1 MAETS
6 VQGTK
11 WALAASAWLQASS
24 DNTEEIQKNT
34 VGDNPEE
41 GDHPTLKTENTSS
54 GAQKNL
60 KRKLSDSEVKTE
72 ENSKKTRT
80 DEDLTNN
87 NNQSPVD
94 SGHAGG
100 PTSTSD
106 EDKKSKPESEK
117 ATPELK
123 RLHVSNIPFRFREPD
138 LRTMFEKYGK
148 VNEVEII
155 FNERGSKGFGFVSFA
170 NKTEAEVAKKALHQ
184 TKVDGRVIE
193 VNDATARNKS
203 KKTMSQAFPV
213 GSSVLQVPYMQQAI
227 QGLRP
232 QMLMRTPTGQ
242 LVNAS
247 GGMMRQMG
255 VPTQI
260 ATTAGAVGQ
269 TAMAVGG
276 QAVGQQAGQ
285 QLIMFDPSTQMLL
298 QQQQHQLL
306 QQQQQQQ
313 LFAFNQQT
321 MLMNHLMNGG
331 QRMVQI
337 PGVDGQAIQVAA
349 AAGGGQAQT
358 MTQAYAPAAGGQSY
372 QYLAQNPY
380 GCAVA
385 YAPGTT
391 AMVQAAGQTQA
402 HQAAGVVAQPSTST
416 ASYQSV
422 MQSVGGANSTGVGVG
437 ASNSTSTQQRYAQ
450 YSK

>member
-24 DNTEEIQKNT
+24 DNTEEIKK
-34 VGDNPEE
+34 DNLE
-41 GDHPTLKTENTSS
+41 GETNSVNSALKTETQPQV
-54 GAQKNL
+54 GAQAKNL
-60 KRKLSDSEVKTE
+60 KRKLSDSEPKTE
-72 ENSKKTRT
+72 ENNSKKTRT
-80 DEDLTNN
+80 DEDLTN

-100 PTSTSD
+100 PTSTSCD

-138 LRTMFEKYGK
+138 LRTMFEKFGK

-170 NKTEAEVAKKALHQ
+170 NKTDAEAAKKALHQ

-213 GSSVLQVPYMQQAI
+213 GSSVLQVPFMQQAI
-227 QGLRP
+227 PGLRP

-247 GGMMRQMG
+247 GGMIRQMG
-255 VPTQI
+255 VPQI

-276 QAVGQQAGQ
+276 QAVGQSAGQ

-306 QQQQQQQ
+306 QQQQQQQQ

-337 PGVDGQAIQVAA
+337 PAGVDGQAIQVAA
-349 AAGGGQAQT
+349 AAGGAQPQA
-358 MTQAYAPAAGGQSY
+358 MPQAYSAAAGGQSY
-372 QYLAQNPY
+372 QYVAQNPY
-380 GCAVA
+380 AGAVA
-385 YAPGTT
+385 YAPGT
-391 AMVQAAGQTQA
+391 AMVQGQTAQS
-402 HQAAGVVAQPSTST
+402 AGATSTST
-416 ASYQSV
+416 ASYQPV
-422 MQSVGGANSTGVGVG
+422 MQSVGANAGVG
-437 ASNSTSTQQRYAQ
+437 ASNSTSSQRYAQ

>member
-1 MAETS
+1 MAET

-24 DNTEEIQKNT
+24 DNTEEISGQKNT
-34 VGDNPEE
+34 DDSEGGDCSVAP
-41 GDHPTLKTENTSS
+41 SV
-54 GAQKNL
+54 AQKNL

-80 DEDLTNN
+80 DEDLTN

-138 LRTMFEKYGK
+138 LRTMFEKFGK

-170 NKTEAEVAKKALHQ
+170 NKTDAEAAKKALHQ

-213 GSSVLQVPYMQQAI
+213 GSSVLQVPFMQQAI
-227 QGLRP
+227 PGLRP

-242 LVNAS
+242 IVNAS
-247 GGMMRQMG
+247 GGMIRQMG
-255 VPTQI
+255 VPQI

-276 QAVGQQAGQ
+276 QAVGQSAGQ

-306 QQQQQQQ
+306 QQQQHQQQ

-337 PGVDGQAIQVAA
+337 PAGVDGQSIQVAA
-349 AAGGGQAQT
+349 AAGGGQPQA
-358 MTQAYAPAAGGQSY
+358 MPQAYSAAGGQSY

-380 GCAVA
+380 GGAVA

-391 AMVQAAGQTQA
+391 AMVQAGQTA
-402 HQAAGVVAQPSTST
+402 HQSAGAQPSTST
-416 ASYQSV
+416 ASYQPV
-422 MQSVGGANSTGVGVG
+422 MQSVGGANTGVG
-437 ASNSTSTQQRYAQ
+437 ASNSTSTQRYAQ

>member
-11 WALAASAWLQASS
+11 WALAASAWLQAST
-24 DNTEEIQKNT
+24 DNTEEINSGQKNT
-34 VGDNPEE
+34 DESEGGDCSVAP
-41 GDHPTLKTENTSS
+41 PAV
-54 GAQKNL
+54 AQKNL

-80 DEDLTNN
+80 DEDLTN

-138 LRTMFEKYGK
+138 LRTMFEKFGK

-170 NKTEAEVAKKALHQ
+170 NKTDAEAAKKALHQ

-213 GSSVLQVPYMQQAI
+213 GSSVLQVPFMQQAI
-227 QGLRP
+227 PGLRP

-242 LVNAS
+242 IVNAS
-247 GGMMRQMG
+247 GGMIRQMG
-255 VPTQI
+255 VPQI

-276 QAVGQQAGQ
+276 QAVGQSAGQ

-298 QQQQHQLL
+298 QQQQHQLM
-306 QQQQQQQ
+306 QQQQHQQQ

-321 MLMNHLMNGG
+321 MLMNHLMNG

-337 PGVDGQAIQVAA
+337 PAGVADGQAIQVAA
-349 AAGGGQAQT
+349 AAGGGQPQP
-358 MTQAYAPAAGGQSY
+358 MPQAYSAAGGQGY

-380 GCAVA
+380 GGAAVA
-385 YAPGTT
+385 YAPGAT
-391 AMVQAAGQTQA
+391 AMVQAGQTA
-402 HQAAGVVAQPSTST
+402 TAGAQPSTST
-416 ASYQSV
+416 ASYQPV
-422 MQSVGGANSTGVGVG
+422 MQSVGGANTGVG
-437 ASNSTSTQQRYAQ
+437 ASNSTSTQRYAQ